1 MSPMH
6 SMKDPVCVFGR
17 VDVIPPF
24 RKVTCIH
31 LPDTNF
37 YLHDILPHSSDERMI
52 AAVNFMQTYHLIDET
67 SFKWEWK
74 DTIMSSM
81 VVERAYL
88 LDLIQ
93 RYMNRYGNTSILQ
106 DIIVYIDAWKKE
118 LVLDPIRRQ
127 WAARRVQKQF
137 RESVSNPSYGL
148 CKRRLLRELAEGI

>member
-1 MSPMH
+1 
-6 SMKDPVCVFGR
+6 MKDPVSVFGR

-24 RKVTCIH
+24 RQVTCIH

-37 YLHDILPHSSDERMI
+37 YIHEILPKSSDERMI

-67 SFKWEWK
+67 SFKWEWQN
-74 DTIMSSM
+74 TVMSSM

-93 RYMNRYGNTSILQ
+93 RYMNRYGNSSILQ
-106 DIIVYIDAWKKE
+106 DIIVYIEAWKKE

-137 RESVSNPSYGL
+137 RESMSNPSYRL
-148 CKRRLLRELAEGI
+148 CKRRLLRELSEGI